1 MPDKVL
7 YTAEA
12 TSNGDG
18 RNGHVATSDGR
29 IDLDLAFPPEMGGTG
44 AGSNPEQLF
53 AAGYAACF
61 HSALRLVAGRGHA
74 ALGDSTVTAQV
85 GIGPEGDAFGLL
97 VTLVI
102 HVPGMERD
110 KVREF
115 ADAAHQV
122 CPYSR
127 ATRGNISVE
136 LRVLLSPGGPRT
148 PRLRCGA
155 ALATVVLR
163 QVMTAQARDDPVPA
177 AISSADVVQLMTWD
191 TKGPP
196 GGSLYPTSWSG
207 GGNGRVRHGIGG
219 TVG

>member
-12 TSNGDG
+12 VSTGDG
-18 RNGHVATSDGR
+18 RNGHVASSDQR
-29 IDLDLAFPPEMGGTG
+29 LDFDLAMPSELGGSG
-44 AGSNPEQLF
+44 AGTNPEQLF
-53 AAGYAACF
+53 AAAYAACF
-61 HSALRLVAGRGHA
+61 HGALRLVAGREHA

-85 GIGPEGDAFGLL
+85 GIGPEGDAFGLV

-102 HVPGMERD
+102 HVPGMERE

-136 LRVLLSPGGPRT
+136 LRVL
-148 PRLRCGA
+148 
-155 ALATVVLR
+155 
-163 QVMTAQARDDPVPA
+163 
-177 AISSADVVQLMTWD
+177 
-191 TKGPP
+191 
-196 GGSLYPTSWSG
+196 
-207 GGNGRVRHGIGG
+207 
-219 TVG
+219 